1 MQAGIHF
8 NEAMNFS
15 RSIFVSLSYLRRSV
29 IQRIIKAVGWHP
41 LLVQATLP
49 GYYRQQILYYILR
62 NEDAVTGWTSSLIY
76 WLSTVF

>member
-29 IQRIIKAVGWHP
+29 IQRIIKAVGWQIP

-49 GYYRQQILYYILR
+49 GYYQQILYHILR
-62 NEDAVTGWTSSLIY
+62 NKDAVTGWTSSLIY